1 MPAML
6 YGTAWKGDRT
16 AALVVQAVLA
26 GFRGIDTACQPKHY
40 QQRGVGT
47 AIRELRERHG
57 IARGDLFVQTK
68 YTPLGGQ
75 DRSKPLPYEPD
86 APLEEQVNQ
95 SLATSLREL
104 GTDYLDAV
112 LLHSPLERPEE
123 TARVWKVFED
133 ALEQGSVRRLGL
145 SNIYD
150 PEELAHYFDTF
161 RVKPSIM
168 FSISHTFGRS
178 ATEDECSQNRFY
190 AATDYDGAILDLC
203 AKHGAQYQAF
213 WTLTVNPNILKSGL
227 LRKIATEAR
236 PALPLTPAQALYYF
250 LLTTERW
257 PRGMIVPLS
266 GTTNLEHMEHDVD
279 VQRLVAEEQAMPS
292 RQELAAAL
300 WPS

>member
-1 MPAML
+1 M
-6 YGTAWKGDRT
+6 
-16 AALVVQAVLA
+16 
-26 GFRGIDTACQPKHY
+26 
-40 QQRGVGT
+40 GT

-133 ALEQGSVRRLGL
+133 ALEQGSVSRFCLPCSCIHSRGRSQVRRLGL

-213 WTLTVNPNILKSGL
+213 WTLTVSASLTL
-227 LRKIATEAR
+227 ATWN
-236 PALPLTPAQALYYF
+236 T
-250 LLTTERW
+250 
-257 PRGMIVPLS
+257 G
-266 GTTNLEHMEHDVD
+266 
-279 VQRLVAEEQAMPS
+279 
-292 RQELAAAL
+292 
-300 WPS
+300 